1 MANKEKIAQQNVEE
15 AVSATEKFINEN
27 KNLIYGVL
35 IAILVVGLGI
45 LAWSRF
51 YAQPRRAEAAAQMF
65 HAEQNFAAGNYEL
78 ALNGDDNN
86 PGFIEIADTYG
97 KMAGAAVYLYAG
109 VSELQT
115 GNYEE
120 AIKYLKKYKGKDHI
134 LAARAQACI
143 GDAYVSLGDY
153 KTGLGWFEKAAKTS
167 DDIFSATYLLKAGI
181 TAEKLGDNA
190 RALAAYKL
198 IKDQYPQS
206 IEGMDID
213 KYISRIETK

>member
-15 AVSATEKFINEN
+15 AVSATEKFFNEN
-27 KNLIYGVL
+27 KNVIYGVL
-35 IAILVVGLGI
+35 IAILVIGLGI
-45 LAWSRF
+45 LAWSKF
-51 YAQPRRAEAAAQMF
+51 YAQPRRAEAAAQMY
-65 HAEQNFAAGNYEL
+65 HAEQSFAAGNYEL

-86 PGFIEIADTYG
+86 PGFVEIADTYG
-97 KMAGAAVYLYAG
+97 KMAGEAVYLYAG

-134 LAARAQACI
+134 LSARAQACI
-143 GDAYVSLGDY
+143 GDAYVGLEDY
-153 KTGLGWFEKAAKTS
+153 KTALGWFEKAAKTS
-167 DDIFSATYLLKAGI
+167 DDIFSAAYLLKAGV

-206 IEGMDID
+206 VEGMDID